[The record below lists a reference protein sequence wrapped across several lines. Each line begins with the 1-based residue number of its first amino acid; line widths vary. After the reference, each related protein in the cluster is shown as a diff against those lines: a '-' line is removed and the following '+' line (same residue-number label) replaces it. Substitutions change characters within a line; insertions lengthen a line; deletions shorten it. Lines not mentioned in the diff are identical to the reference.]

1 MTDLTVA
8 RVDWFDPRAVALRE
22 AMDAETG
29 AMYAEF
35 ISRVADEDRAAI
47 DEALR
52 VDPTQILVT
61 FLGLDAEV
69 PVGHTALRRVVGE
82 DDRDALEVKKV
93 FVVPDR
99 RSAGIARRLL
109 AESEQYAIG
118 AGFTALVLQTGP
130 LQEAAIRLYERLG
143 YHPIPAFGDYGVIP
157 GALCFRKVLA

>member
-35 ISRVADEDRAAI
+35 MAATPDEQRPAI
-47 DEALR
+47 DAALAIEPER
-52 VDPTQILVT
+52 ILVT
-61 FLGLDAEV
+61 FLALDGAE
-69 PVGHTALRRVVGE
+69 PVGHTAVRGVIG
-82 DDRDALEVKKV
+82 DDHPDALEVKKV

-109 AESEQYAIG
+109 AESEQYAAG